1 MAKGHLNR
9 VLPTNHSHLECC
21 YVPCFNF
28 QPMIVCVCHKV
39 SDRDIKRQVRDGCS
53 SFEALQFET
62 GAATCCGCCESCARE
77 VFEQAQ
83 GQTTVERPIVMM
95 GSLAAA

>member
-1 MAKGHLNR
+1 MKGHPKRGLFA
-9 VLPTNHSHLECC
+9 NHSHLEWR

-28 QPMIVCVCHKV
+28 HPMIVCVCHKV

-62 GAATCCGCCESCARE
+62 GVSTCCGCCETCARE
-77 VFEQAQ
+77 VFDQAQ
-83 GQTTVERPIVMM
+83 GGNMIERPIVMV
-95 GSLAAA
+95 GSLSMA